1 MSATLLQPPYGV
13 PLIWTEKHAAETDTF
28 AVDLTAVLVGGDA
41 VSGTPTVTVSPA
53 GPTVSSI
60 QVAANAAGTPA
71 QVVLFKLA
79 GGTGTQYY
87 VVTVTFSTVNGR
99 GPLVEQQALLV
110 LP

>member
-13 PLIWTEKHAAETDTF
+13 PVIWTEKHAGETDTF
-28 AVDLTAVLVGGDA
+28 EVDMTAVLVNSDA
-41 VSGTPTVTVSPA
+41 ISGTPTVAASPSDMTVSN
-53 GPTVSSI
+53 I
-60 QVAANAAGTPA
+60 QVGQNADGLANQA
-71 QVVLFKLA
+71 VLFKLA